1 MTDEER
7 ALEWFRNRRTA
18 VSMKGT
24 REMHDIAIRVLQER
38 VIGAVAEKDFESW
51 ERAEADVIGIGDRI
65 KRRLDEIG
73 MSQRELADKCKLTEV
88 SMSRYI
94 NGTRIPKASMVC
106 IMAKAL
112 YTTPNSL
119 LGWEDAQ

>member
-1 MTDEER
+1 MTDEEK

-18 VSMKGT
+18 VTMKGT
-24 REMHDIAIRVLQER
+24 REMYDIAIRVLQER
-38 VIGAVAEKDFESW
+38 VIGAVARKDFESW

-65 KRRLDEIG
+65 KNRLDEIG
-73 MSQRELADKCKLTEV
+73 MSQRELAGKCKLTEA

-119 LGWEDAQ
+119 LGWEDTK